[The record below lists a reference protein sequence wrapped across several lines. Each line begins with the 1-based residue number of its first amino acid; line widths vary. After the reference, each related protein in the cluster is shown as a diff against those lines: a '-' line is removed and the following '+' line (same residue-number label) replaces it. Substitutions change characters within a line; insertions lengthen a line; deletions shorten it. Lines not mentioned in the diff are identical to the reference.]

1 MLQHDAASAVA
12 GYDPLTVIVGPAG
25 AGKTTMLR
33 AAVTALHAPPH
44 RAVVGFAPTAK
55 AARVLE
61 DETGMLSDTVAK
73 LVYEWSRPDRPP
85 DPWWQYGPGTTVVV
99 DEAGM
104 LATHDLHRMM
114 QLARQE
120 RWRLVLVGDPH
131 QLQAVGRGGMF
142 AELCTAGRT
151 IELERIHRFVEPW
164 EAAASLQLRHGDS
177 RALDAYEAHG
187 RIGAGAVDE
196 HADTIATLLARP
208 PRPGRVARDHDRPQ
222 RRRRHSSTTASRASA
237 GSAATSTAPAEPTPP
252 TASAPT
258 SATSSPPAATTARS
272 SPRPA
277 SSSATATSGS

>member
-1 MLQHDAASAVA
+1 MAQCVDLDPELPEHTRRRASDGRSIWIEPTASHVTSEAVLAQEQQILDWAAEMTAFDPQPSATVERGGLDVLQHDAASAVA

-33 AAVTALHAPPH
+33 AAVTALHARPH
-44 RAVVGFAPTAK
+44 RAVIGFAPTAK

-99 DEAGM
+99 GEAGM

-142 AELCTAGRT
+142 AELCTGGHPGAAGFC
-151 IELERIHRFVEPW
+151 L
-164 EAAASLQLRHGDS
+164 
-177 RALDAYEAHG
+177 G
-187 RIGAGAVDE
+187 RR
-196 HADTIATLLARP
+196 L
-208 PRPGRVARDHDRPQ
+208 
-222 RRRRHSSTTASRASA
+222 
-237 GSAATSTAPAEPTPP
+237 
-252 TASAPT
+252 
-258 SATSSPPAATTARS
+258 
-272 SPRPA
+272 
-277 SSSATATSGS
+277 